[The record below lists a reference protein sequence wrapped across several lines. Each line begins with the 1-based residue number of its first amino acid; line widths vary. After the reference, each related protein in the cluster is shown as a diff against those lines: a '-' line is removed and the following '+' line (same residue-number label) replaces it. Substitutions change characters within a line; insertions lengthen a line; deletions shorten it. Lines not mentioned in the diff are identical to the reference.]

1 MGFSLYF
8 QILLADKRVVL
19 PQQCLNFLHVC
30 FREIGV
36 FLRGN
41 GSRNT
46 GGFTHCGAHG
56 HHTHRAL
63 NALITRNGTPG
74 DDHVFHALRQQSA
87 VGNAV
92 RFARA
97 VAGITLFTVNLTDG
111 CKLRFLERI
120 VHTAA
125 AAAVQ
130 PEGPPPT
137 TITS

>member
-1 MGFSLYF
+1 MYVAVCICGERGCHTCGF
-8 QILLADKRVVL
+8 A
-19 PQQCLNFLHVC
+19 
-30 FREIGV
+30 
-36 FLRGN
+36 
-41 GSRNT
+41 
-46 GGFTHCGAHG
+46 HCEAHG

-92 RFARA
+92 RLARA
-97 VAGITLFTVNLTDG
+97 VAGITLFTVDLADG
-111 CKLRFLERI
+111 CKLRFFERI
-120 VHTAA
+120 VRAAA

>member
-1 MGFSLYF
+1 MVFT
-8 QILLADKRVVL
+8 
-19 PQQCLNFLHVC
+19 QQRLNFLHVR

-97 VAGITLFTVNLTDG
+97 VAGITLFTVNLADG
-111 CKLRFLERI
+111 CKLRFFERI
-120 VHTAA
+120 VRAAA